1 MRRLLNVL
9 FVLSIGAAVT
19 ATLLEPNH
27 PVTHPLQLSV
37 IILIVVILL
46 DRIFGWFK
54 PRYESNIARS
64 LVGEIEQLYFRCMRE
79 MLSDDPNLVQ
89 VINDLQRI
97 LSIDKNYKN
106 AQHYL
111 NRALL
116 LRAHNNG
123 HSGAI
128 SRHTSDFR
136 TLQEQLID
144 PDPAIRKSVVMEL
157 IQFGDKAV
165 DPLIALLMDDD
176 SDVRVHAATALGWV
190 GGHDAVQP
198 LLVALNDENQFVRRY
213 AARALCWVVDESAI
227 ENLIDSLKDTDAY
240 VRRYVARA
248 LGWSQ
253 DNRAIRPLVELLMV
267 EQSEDVREYAIA
279 ALADLG
285 ERNVRIA
292 RPSQMAVEG

>member
-1 MRRLLNVL
+1 MRRFLSVL
-9 FVLSIGAAVT
+9 FILIVGAAIT
-19 ATLLEPNH
+19 ATILAPDH
-27 PVTHPLQLSV
+27 AVTHPLQLMIVVLIV
-37 IILIVVILL
+37 IIML

-54 PRYESNIARS
+54 PRRESNIARS

-79 MLSDDPNLVQ
+79 MLSDNPNLVQ

-97 LSIDKNYKN
+97 LSIDKHYKN

-111 NRALL
+111 NRALA
-116 LRAHNNG
+116 LRAQN
-123 HSGAI
+123 SGQTGTI

-136 TLQEQLID
+136 KLQEQLVD
-144 PDPAIRKSVVMEL
+144 PDPAIRKSVVMEF

-165 DPLIALLMDDD
+165 DPLIALLMDED

-213 AARALCWVVDESAI
+213 AARALCWVVDKSAI
-227 ENLIDSLKDTDAY
+227 DGLIDGLKDTDGY

-267 EQSEDVREYAIA
+267 EQSEDVREYAFA

-285 ERNVRIA
+285 ERNVKVA
-292 RPSQMAVEG
+292 RPIAAEA

>member
-1 MRRLLNVL
+1 MRRLLSVL
-9 FVLSIGAAVT
+9 FILCLGAAGT
-19 ATLLEPNH
+19 ATLLQPDH
-27 PVTHPLQLSV
+27 VVTRPLQLSV
-37 IILIVVILL
+37 IIIVIVILL

-54 PRYESNIARS
+54 AKRGSDIPRS

-79 MLSDDPNLVQ
+79 MLSDNPNLLQ

-111 NRALL
+111 NRALM
-116 LRAHNNG
+116 LRAQSNG
-123 HSGAI
+123 KGIGSV
-128 SRHTSDFR
+128 SRNTADFR
-136 TLQEQLID
+136 KLQEQLID
-144 PDPAIRKSVVMEL
+144 PDPAIRKSVVMEF

-190 GGHDAVQP
+190 GGPEAVQP
-198 LLVALNDENQFVRRY
+198 LLVALNDENQYVRRY
-213 AARALCWVVDESAI
+213 AARALCWVVDQSAI
-227 ENLIDSLKDTDAY
+227 EGLIEGLKDTDSY
-240 VRRYVARA
+240 VRQYVARA

-253 DNRAIRPLVELLMV
+253 DNRAIRPLIELLMV
-267 EQSEDVREYAIA
+267 EQNEDVREYAFT

-285 ERNVRIA
+285 ERNVRVA
-292 RPSQMAVEG
+292 RPLAVEA